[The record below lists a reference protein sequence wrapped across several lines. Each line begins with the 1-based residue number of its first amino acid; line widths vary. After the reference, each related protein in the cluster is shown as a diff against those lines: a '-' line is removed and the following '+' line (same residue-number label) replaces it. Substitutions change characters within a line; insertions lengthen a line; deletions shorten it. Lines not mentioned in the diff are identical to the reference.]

1 MVSVKQIIKRI
12 LSSAGY
18 EVRKV
23 STEVGVEPFRD
34 LQRLAGPGPLVI
46 IDAGAN
52 VGQSVLN
59 FHQAF
64 RRPTIHAFEPGTETF
79 AQMQRRTSGLPNLH
93 LNNCALG
100 SQAGVMQFVTN
111 SQSEMS
117 SLLEPSVAC
126 WGTVQER
133 RDIAV
138 RTLDE
143 YCVENDIRAIDIL
156 KSDTQG
162 FDLEVIKGAG
172 DLLSRNA
179 VHLIYMEVILSDM
192 YKGLPSVE
200 EIYTFLTEHGFNLVS
215 FYQYHYQH
223 PKAAWTDAL
232 FVNPAWNGHE
242 LFAGQAQ
249 LNGAKP

>member
-1 MVSVKQIIKRI
+1 MSVKQIIKR
-12 LSSAGY
+12 LLLSAGY
-18 EVRKV
+18 EVRRV
-23 STEVGVEPFRD
+23 SAEVGLDPFHD
-34 LQRLAGPGPLVI
+34 LQNISGNGSLVI

-52 VGQSVLN
+52 VGQSILD
-59 FHQAF
+59 FHRVF
-64 RRPTIHAFEPGTETF
+64 RQPTIHAFEPGIETF
-79 AQMQRRTSGLPNLH
+79 AQLQRRTSGLPGLH

-100 SQAGVMQFVTN
+100 SQSGVMKLMAN

-133 RDIAV
+133 RDTVV

-143 YCVENDIRAIDIL
+143 YCVEKNIAAIDIL

-172 DLLSRNA
+172 ELLSRKA
-179 VHLIYMEVILSDM
+179 IHLIYMEVILSDM
-192 YKGLPSVE
+192 YKGLPGVD
-200 EIYTFLTEHGFNLVS
+200 EIYNFLTEQGFDLVA
-215 FYQYHYQH
+215 FYQFHYQH

-232 FVNPAWNGHE
+232 FANAAWTGNQR
-242 LFAGQAQ
+242 FAGKTQ
-249 LNGAKP
+249 LNGSQH